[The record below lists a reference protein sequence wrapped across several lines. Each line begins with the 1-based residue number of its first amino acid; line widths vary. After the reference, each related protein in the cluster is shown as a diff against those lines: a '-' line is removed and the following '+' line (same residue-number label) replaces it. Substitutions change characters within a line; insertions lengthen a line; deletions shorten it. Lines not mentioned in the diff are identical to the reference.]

1 MMKKLILAF
10 GVLGVVAMFIPMG
23 GGMPSMFSMLK
34 AFAMGQLVIML
45 VAFALPAAMGA
56 MAMSKPPLQKWQ
68 AGVAL
73 AGFGLAAWKLQIWT
87 WLSHIGEAVKS
98 IPTLLFMVAV
108 IGGVIASI
116 MALVKSEETA

>member
-10 GVLGVVAMFIPMG
+10 GVLGVISLFIPLG

-56 MAMSKPPLQKWQ
+56 MATSKPPMQKWQ

-73 AGFGLAAWKLQIWT
+73 AGFGLAAWKLEVWKL
-87 WLSHIGEAVKS
+87 LSHIGDLFKS
-98 IPTLLFMVAV
+98 IPMLLLIVAT
-108 IGGVIASI
+108 IGGVVVSI
-116 MALVKSEETA
+116 MALVKGEETA